1 MENDMR
7 HAGKDAYTPLLVFMT
22 DGTPTDNPS
31 DEFKDI
37 RERVS
42 VCEDLMGI
50 KERHAMALEIEF
62 GRPWKCVEIR
72 EVTE

>member
-1 MENDMR
+1 MKTYIFSFVAEVR
-7 HAGKDAYTPLLVFMT
+7 GEKII
-22 DGTPTDNPS
+22 
-31 DEFKDI
+31 KDI

-62 GRPWKCVEIR
+62 GRPFVCAKIR
-72 EVTE
+72 EVQE

>member
-1 MENDMR
+1 MKTYIFSFVGYNK
-7 HAGKDAYTPLLVFMT
+7 AGERIV
-22 DGTPTDNPS
+22 
-31 DEFKDI
+31 EDI

-42 VCEDLMGI
+42 ICEDLMGV
-50 KERHAMALEIEF
+50 KERHAMALEIEY

>member
-1 MENDMR
+1 MKTYILSFVGHNR
-7 HAGKDAYTPLLVFMT
+7 
-22 DGTPTDNPS
+22 DG
-31 DEFKDI
+31 ERIVEDI

-42 VCEDLMGI
+42 VCEDLMGV

-62 GRPWKCVEIR
+62 GRPFVCAEIR